1 MNRLLQMFCKGFLAS
16 YFVCVWQRHG
26 KTSFSSSSRDLGL
39 CWWRKNP
46 INLNFFLPGK
56 CFCWAALEQLRS
68 FRVEPTFNVTEMGAS
83 IHRVR
88 KCPTRIKERPR
99 TLPVP
104 ISPLTLPFFCSYV
117 PPPPPFPSAAS
128 LYTSTFSFPFPSSMT
143 DDSTEKGGEVGGS
156 WIVVC
161 TPLSLFLSQSHA
173 HAHTHARTQ
182 SLFHPSSH
190 AHSFDPSPFLCL
202 RCECVHERERERKGE
217 RERKSWAL
225 FSISAVCLTKKS
237 RLVVWV
243 LL

>member
-1 MNRLLQMFCKGFLAS
+1 MNRLLQMFCRGFLAS
-16 YFVCVWQRHG
+16 YFVWVWQRHG

-56 CFCWAALEQLRS
+56 CFCCEALEQLRS

-88 KCPTRIKERPR
+88 KSPTRIKERPR

-117 PPPPPFPSAAS
+117 PPPAAS

-173 HAHTHARTQ
+173 HAHTRARTQ

-190 AHSFDPSPFLCL
+190 AHSFDPSPFYAWDVNVCT
-202 RCECVHERERERKGE
+202 RERERERGREKE
-217 RERKSWAL
+217 RAERFFPSL
-225 FSISAVCLTKKS
+225 PSAWLKRVG
-237 RLVVWV
+237 
-243 LL
+243 